1 MYVNLHFYQPINNQ
15 MNKSTM
21 QDMIENNIPTLE
33 YLNNCDEL
41 IEFVCNE
48 LIDYPLDTVMFQGD
62 TLEVTKTDLTYEE
75 FGIIKGDTL
84 VSISSSAEGF
94 FDLHAVKS
102 PMSFNDSFPCIV
114 MPNYVKEELIATLKG
129 EC

>member
-1 MYVNLHFYQPINNQ
+1 

-129 EC
+129 EW

>member
-15 MNKSTM
+15 MYKSSM
-21 QDMIENNIPTLE
+21 QDMIKNNIPTLE
-33 YLNNCDEL
+33 YLNNCNEL

-48 LIDYPLDTVMFQGD
+48 LTDYPLDTVMFQGD
-62 TLEVTKTDLTYEE
+62 TLEVIKTDLTYEE

-94 FDLHAVKS
+94 FDLHAMKN
-102 PMSFNDSFPCIV
+102 PMNFNDSFPCV
-114 MPNYVKEELIATLKG
+114 VVPNYVREELIATLKG
-129 EC
+129 EW